1 MYKTQLHVLISV
13 ALLGITIAMDQLL
26 YQVLKR
32 DLEGQ
37 LRDLEGL
44 DFREAYLANAQ

>member
-26 YQVLKR
+26 YQVLKSFR
-32 DLEGQ
+32 SVER
-37 LRDLEGL
+37 LR
-44 DFREAYLANAQ
+44 RT